1 MKKLCVYLFIVGMM
15 FPVCAQEQ
23 GFEEYYE
30 SNVLPAVVLKK
41 AGNEFSVYYPDSTN
55 PDSRVLE
62 LENKFIGY
70 KIDNDFQGKESYLLL
85 LEIEDGFL
93 SATFNEKG
101 KLISVVEK
109 FENVKLPEKI
119 RASLAEKFPEW
130 KMMKD
135 KFLYVQKYGKIK
147 RKEYRIIMKNGKK
160 VRRITVNEE
169 GEIIRASTPY
179 IFSWY

>member
-1 MKKLCVYLFIVGMM
+1 MKKLCVCVFVIGMM
-15 FPVCAQEQ
+15 FPMFAQEK
-23 GFEEYYE
+23 GLEEYYE
-30 SNVLPAVVLKK
+30 SNDLPAVVLKK
-41 AGNEFSVYYPDSTN
+41 AGDEFSVYYPDNSN

-70 KIDNDFQGKESYLLL
+70 KIDNEFQGKESYLLL

-119 RASLAEKFPEW
+119 RISLAENFPEW
-130 KMMKD
+130 KMIKD
-135 KFLYVQKYGKIK
+135 KFLYVQKRGEIK

-160 VRRITVNEE
+160 VKRVTVNED
-169 GEIIRASTPY
+169 GVIIRGKS
-179 IFSWY
+179 

>member
-1 MKKLCVYLFIVGMM
+1 MKNLCVFLFVLGMM

-23 GFEEYYE
+23 GMEYYYE
-30 SNVLPAVVLKK
+30 SKDLPAVVLKK
-41 AGNEFSVYYPDSTN
+41 AGDEFSVYYPDNSN

-62 LENKFIGY
+62 LENKFISY
-70 KIDNDFQGKESYLLL
+70 KIGNQFQGKESYLLL

-93 SATFNEKG
+93 SATFNAKG

-119 RASLAEKFPEW
+119 RNSLAEKFPEW

-135 KFLYVQKYGKIK
+135 KFIYVQKRGEIK

-160 VRRITVNEE
+160 VRRITVNED
-169 GEIIRASTPY
+169 GKIIRGRS
-179 IFSWY
+179 